1 MANVGS
7 ALYTELPPMN
17 FMGFLGGCLQIAV
30 WSLQHRTTNQEIW
43 ILFSGKPMPLQCQLN
58 KLLNLSVCPCG
69 NKGELFIHMNF
80 ESYLGIYFEISR
92 WKLLQK
98 CKIQFVLR
106 TVNYF

>member
-1 MANVGS
+1 
-7 ALYTELPPMN
+7 MN
-17 FMGFLGGCLQIAV
+17 FMGFLGGCLQIVV

-43 ILFSGKPMPLQCQLN
+43 ILFSAKPMPLQCQLN

-80 ESYLGIYFEISR
+80 ESYLGIYFEVYSR